1 MIAERG
7 HLFIPILIVLGGMS
21 LSFSAPLCALVGALS
36 CLPVALL
43 RKTTREGISWR
54 TVIEALQGG
63 AKDALAVAMACACAG
78 LVIGTISLTG
88 LGITFTQFVIALSQN
103 SLLLAL
109 VLTAMAGIVLG
120 MGMPTTPAYIVMV
133 SLLVPALV
141 KLGVA
146 TPAAHM
152 FALYFAVLSAITPP
166 VALAVF
172 AAAGLAKADMWESG
186 WQAVRIGAAG
196 FIVPFMFVYEPALLM
211 IGSWTE
217 VLPAVAQRHA
227 RLHPAGRGPVRL
239 PAARVQRLAACGAG
253 RHRAAAHQARLGHR
267 PGRPGAAGAGAGHT
281 MASTLARAASQPDLN
296 VMKIDAVLWDFG
308 GVILSSPFEAFNRY
322 EAELGLPRDFIR
334 RINAVNP
341 DGNAWAQMERAEI
354 DMDRFAELFEA
365 EARALGAELS
375 GHKVIELISGQV
387 RPEMVEALK
396 RVRQRY
402 RIACITNNM
411 PAGHGPSMTR
421 SADTAAQVAQIMTL
435 FEHVVESSKL
445 NMRKPDPRIY
455 RHACDLLGVAPE
467 ACVYLDD
474 LGINLKPARA
484 MGMATIKVES
494 AAQALDE
501 LEALLGMKLR

>member
-1 MIAERG
+1 
-7 HLFIPILIVLGGMS
+7 
-21 LSFSAPLCALVGALS
+21 
-36 CLPVALL
+36 
-43 RKTTREGISWR
+43 
-54 TVIEALQGG
+54 
-63 AKDALAVAMACACAG
+63 
-78 LVIGTISLTG
+78 
-88 LGITFTQFVIALSQN
+88 
-103 SLLLAL
+103 
-109 VLTAMAGIVLG
+109 
-120 MGMPTTPAYIVMV
+120 
-133 SLLVPALV
+133 
-141 KLGVA
+141 
-146 TPAAHM
+146 
-152 FALYFAVLSAITPP
+152 
-166 VALAVF
+166 
-172 AAAGLAKADMWESG
+172 
-186 WQAVRIGAAG
+186 
-196 FIVPFMFVYEPALLM
+196 
-211 IGSWTE
+211 
-217 VLPAVAQRHA
+217 
-227 RLHPAGRGPVRL
+227 
-239 PAARVQRLAACGAG
+239 
-253 RHRAAAHQARLGHR
+253 
-267 PGRPGAAGAGAGHT
+267 
-281 MASTLARAASQPDLN
+281 
-296 VMKIDAVLWDFG
+296 MKVDAVLWDFG

-396 RVRQRY
+396 RVRERY

-484 MGMATIKVES
+484 MGMATIKVGDP
-494 AAQALDE
+494 AQAIDE
-501 LEALLGMKLR
+501 LQALLGMALR